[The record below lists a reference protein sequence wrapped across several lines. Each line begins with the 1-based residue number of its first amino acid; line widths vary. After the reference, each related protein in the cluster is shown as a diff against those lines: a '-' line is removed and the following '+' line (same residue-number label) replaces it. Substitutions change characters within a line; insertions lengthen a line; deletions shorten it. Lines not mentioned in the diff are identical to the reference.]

1 MARSYNLNTQ
11 SAKKAE
17 QIGGR
22 IDATGQ
28 YTGTFLRAEAVQSS
42 KGTDGIEFSFKAE
55 SGASADYLQ
64 LWTYNSSGE
73 ELRGAQM
80 LQAIMTC
87 LRVKTLLAKTAT
99 VEKYDRDAGAKVPV
113 QADVYPDL
121 MGKPIG
127 LLIQMEEYEAKDGSR
142 KWRPVIWGCYDA
154 ATGMTATEILDKALK
169 AERLAE
175 LLPRLADKP
184 MKGSA
189 PARRE
194 PAAASMPAGEP
205 AFADDDIPF

>member
-22 IDATGQ
+22 IDTTGQ
-28 YTGTFLRAEAVQSS
+28 YTGTFVRAEAVQSS
-42 KGTDGIEFSFKAE
+42 KGTDGIEFSFKADN
-55 SGASADYLQ
+55 GASADYLQ
-64 LWTYNSSGE
+64 LWTYNASGE

-87 LRVKTLLAKTAT
+87 LRTKALAAKQAT
-99 VEKYDRDAGAKVPV
+99 VEKYDRDAGQKIPQ

-121 MGKPIG
+121 MNKPIG
-127 LLIQMEEYEAKDGSR
+127 LLLQMEEYEAKDGSR
-142 KWRPVIWGCYDA
+142 KWRPIIWGCYDA
-154 ATGMTATEILDKALK
+154 ATNMTATEILDKATK

-175 LLPRLADKP
+175 LLPRLADRP
-184 MKGSA
+184 LKGA
-189 PARRE
+189 PAARRE
-194 PAAASMPAGEP
+194 PAMAAGENV
-205 AFADDDIPF
+205 AFEDDSIPF

>member
-22 IDATGQ
+22 IDTTGQ

-42 KGTDGIEFSFKAE
+42 KGTDGIEFSFKADN
-55 SGASADYLQ
+55 GATADYLQ
-64 LWTYNSSGE
+64 LWTYNASGE

-87 LRVKTLLAKTAT
+87 LRVKALTAKTAT

-127 LLIQMEEYEAKDGSR
+127 LLIQMEEYEAKDHSR
-142 KWRPVIWGCYDA
+142 KWRPVIWGCYE
-154 ATGMTATEILDKALK
+154 ATSGMTATEILDKATK

-184 MKGSA
+184 LKGSA
-189 PARRE
+189 PAPRRE
-194 PAAASMPAGEP
+194 PAMAAGENVP
-205 AFADDDIPF
+205 DITDDISF